1 MLEHIQ
7 KSAEEVAARVVAHRR
22 TLHQIPEV
30 GLELPQTADYV
41 RKVLTELGYR
51 PENIGISGVV
61 ATLGPGGAHPA
72 APGRYGRAPGRGVQ
86 HPSLPL
92 HQREYARLRPRHA
105 YGDSAGGG
113 RGAQAA

>member
-51 PENIGISGVV
+51 PENIGISGWWPPWDRGS
-61 ATLGPGGAHPA
+61 APCCSGPIWT
-72 APGRYGRAPGRGVQ
+72 RSR
-86 HPSLPL
+86 
-92 HQREYARLRPRHA
+92 
-105 YGDSAGGG
+105 
-113 RGAQAA
+113 

>member
-61 ATLGPGGAHPA
+61 ARGSAPCCSGPIWT
-72 APGRYGRAPGRGVQ
+72 RSR
-86 HPSLPL
+86 
-92 HQREYARLRPRHA
+92 
-105 YGDSAGGG
+105 
-113 RGAQAA
+113 